1 LVWLLRRCERCGTYT
16 LKEDACPRCGGAVKS
31 PHPAKFSMDDRYRK
45 YRLIMKRMS
54 EKKLDVS
61 TG

>member
-1 LVWLLRRCERCGTYT
+1 MVWLLRKCVKCGAYT
-16 LKEDACPRCGGAVKS
+16 IKELHCKRCGGDVKS

-54 EKKLDVS
+54 EKPVDPH
-61 TG
+61 T

>member
-1 LVWLLRRCERCGTYT
+1 LVWLLRKCEKCGTYT
-16 LKEDACPRCGGAVKS
+16 LKEDACPRCGGAVKT

-54 EKKLDVS
+54 QEEEK
-61 TG
+61 TA

>member
-1 LVWLLRRCERCGTYT
+1 LVWLLRKCDKCGTYT
-16 LKEDACPRCGGAVKS
+16 LKEDACPRCGGQVKT

-54 EKKLDVS
+54 QSEEEK
-61 TG
+61 TA